1 MRGHIFLDAAG
12 HLGVLVGVEMGVN
25 FQRGLDALVPQA
37 LGDEQGRKAL
47 LDEEGR
53 VAVPL
58 RYNYDKP
65 EKPRTSRVFGY
76 LARFFILFQTEKSSR
91 EVVIS

>member
-1 MRGHIFLDAAG
+1 MCTHAG
-12 HLGVLVGVEMGVN
+12 MNVGIGSEIIVAVPKP
-25 FQRGLDALVPQA
+25 GLNIL
-37 LGDEQGRKAL
+37 E
-47 LDEEGR
+47 R
-53 VAVPL
+53 VAEIQHDRRTGVPL

>member
-1 MRGHIFLDAAG
+1 MGVGVQREGGVGVTQNPRQGFSIYAAG
-12 HLGVLVGVEMGVN
+12 EGVGG
-25 FQRGLDALVPQA
+25 
-37 LGDEQGRKAL
+37 
-47 LDEEGR
+47 EG
-53 VAVPL
+53 VPL

-65 EKPRTSRVFGY
+65 EKPRISRVFGY

>member
-1 MRGHIFLDAAG
+1 MGVGVQRKARRVVPQHRGHRFHVHA
-12 HLGVLVGVEMGVN
+12 VLE
-25 FQRGLDALVPQA
+25 RH
-37 LGDEQGRKAL
+37 RR
-47 LDEEGR
+47 EG
-53 VAVPL
+53 VPL

-65 EKPRTSRVFGY
+65 EKPRISRVFGY

>member
-1 MRGHIFLDAAG
+1 MGCLELGVGGDVGVGVQRETRGVVAQHRGHRFHVHA
-12 HLGVLVGVEMGVN
+12 VLE
-25 FQRGLDALVPQA
+25 RH
-37 LGDEQGRKAL
+37 GR
-47 LDEEGR
+47 EG
-53 VAVPL
+53 VPL